1 MRFLSALVM
10 LVFLSSTM
18 AQVEQSTAGNLELK
32 SIEEVI
38 VNGRR
43 PGPPL
48 WRLEN
53 GENTLWVFAVVDTI
67 PKSLEWDSSGIEH
80 VLSESQQY
88 FPPIDRSVSASILN
102 PIKAVGI
109 LRRFNKL
116 KKIPD
121 ERTIRDYLSA
131 QEYEKFSRLKAL
143 YTPGNKK
150 IEKLTPVFAAQAL
163 FKGAK
168 QEYGLVDSRKISK
181 AISKLAKRNKLEVT
195 KIKARENIEAKP
207 IFEALENLTDTEHSE
222 CLSLVMGALDDD
234 VESLINYALL
244 WADGNPQALIDNS
257 IPRLQ
262 NSSCAEF
269 FLNSDQAQRLIHQS
283 EEAWLNATQDAL
295 DNNPSSFAVLA
306 LHDVIEPDGLLN
318 RLAARGYK
326 LVGPLR
332 NISPS
337 VEVGVEKS
345 ID

>member
-1 MRFLSALVM
+1 MRFLLFLVS
-10 LVFLSSTM
+10 LIFLSCSSVQ
-18 AQVEQSTAGNLELK
+18 AENNTAGK
-32 SIEEVI
+32 SAVKTIEEVI
-38 VNGRR
+38 VSGRR

-53 GENTLWVFAVVDTI
+53 GDNTLWVFAIVDTV

-88 FPPIDRSVSASILN
+88 FPPINRSVSASILN
-102 PIKAVGI
+102 PIKAIGM

-121 ERTIRDYLSA
+121 DRTIKNYLSI
-131 QEYEKFSRLKAL
+131 QEYEKFSRLKAQ

-150 IEKLTPVFAAQAL
+150 IEKLTPVFAADTL

-181 AISKLAKRNKLEVT
+181 AISKLAKRNKLEIT
-195 KIKARENIEAKP
+195 KIKARENIESKP
-207 IFEALENLTDTEHSE
+207 IFEALENLSDAEHSE
-222 CLSLVMGALDDD
+222 CLSLVMDTLDDD
-234 VESLINYALL
+234 VGSLINYALL
-244 WADGNPQALIDNS
+244 WADGDPQALIDNS

-262 NSSCAEF
+262 ESSCAEF
-269 FLNSDQAQRLIHQS
+269 FLNSDQAQRLIRQT
-283 EEAWLNATQDAL
+283 EEAWLSATQQAL
-295 DNNPSSFAVLA
+295 KSNLSSFAVLG

-326 LVGPLR
+326 LVGPVRSL
-332 NISPS
+332 NLNTGS
-337 VEVGVEKS
+337 
-345 ID
+345 